1 MKNVRTI
8 IGVVVMSALLV
19 IYIVFAGYQALLL
32 VSTGEPLAIIFG
44 LALFVAPAI
53 GVWSL
58 VRELKFGREGG
69 ALLNRFVAEFGPIAI
84 PTLDKGSDVPEPSNP
99 TWDDLLIHGLTLD
112 SVGKRREAR
121 AAVRRAIVLAK
132 VNSTA

>member
-8 IGVVVMSALLV
+8 IGVVVMSVLLV

-32 VSTGEPLAIIFG
+32 VSTGQPLAIIFG

-58 VRELKFGREGG
+58 VRELKFGRDAG
-69 ALLNRFVAEFGPIAI
+69 ALLNRFVTEFGPIAI
-84 PTLDKGSDVPEPSNP
+84 PTLDKGSDVPEPANP

>member
-1 MKNVRTI
+1 MKQTRTI
-8 IGVVVMSALLV
+8 IGVIVMATLLAL
-19 IYIVFAGYQALLL
+19 YIGFAGYEAVLL
-32 VSTGEPLAIIFG
+32 VATGEPLAFIFG
-44 LALFVAPAI
+44 AALFVAPAI
-53 GVWSL
+53 GIWSL
-58 VRELKFGREGG
+58 VRELKFGREAG

-84 PTLDKGSDVPEPSNP
+84 PVLDKGSDVPEPANP

-132 VNSTA
+132 VNSDA

>member
-1 MKNVRTI
+1 MRNVRTI
-8 IGVVVMSALLV
+8 IGVVVMSALLL

-32 VSTGEPLAIIFG
+32 VSTGEPLALIFG

-58 VRELKFGREGG
+58 VRELKFGREAG

>member
-1 MKNVRTI
+1 MNNVRTI

-32 VSTGEPLAIIFG
+32 VSTGQPLAIIFG

-58 VRELKFGREGG
+58 VRELKFGRDAG
-69 ALLNRFVAEFGPIAI
+69 ALLNRFVTEFGPIAI
-84 PTLDKGSDVPEPSNP
+84 PTLDKGSDVPEPANP

>member
-1 MKNVRTI
+1 MNNVRTI

-58 VRELKFGREGG
+58 VRELKFGRDAG
-69 ALLNRFVAEFGPIAI
+69 ALLNRFVTEFGPIAI
-84 PTLDKGSDVPEPSNP
+84 PTLDKGSDVPEPANP

>member
-1 MKNVRTI
+1 MKQTRTL
-8 IGVVVMSALLV
+8 IGVIVMTALLAL
-19 IYIVFAGYQALLL
+19 YIAFASYEAVLL
-32 VSTGEPLAIIFG
+32 VSTGQPLAMIFG

-53 GVWSL
+53 GIWSL
-58 VRELKFGREGG
+58 FRELKFGREAG
-69 ALLNRFVAEFGPIAI
+69 ALLNRFIEEFGPIAL
-84 PTLDKGSDVPEPSNP
+84 PVLDKGSDVPEPANP

-132 VNSTA
+132 VHSDS

>member
-8 IGVVVMSALLV
+8 IGVVVMSALLL

-32 VSTGEPLAIIFG
+32 VSTGEPLALIFG

-58 VRELKFGREGG
+58 VRELKFGREAG

>member
-1 MKNVRTI
+1 MKQTRTI
-8 IGVVVMSALLV
+8 IGVIVMTALLAL
-19 IYIVFAGYQALLL
+19 YIAFASYEAVLL
-32 VSTGEPLAIIFG
+32 VSTGQPLAMIFG

-53 GVWSL
+53 GIWSL
-58 VRELKFGREGG
+58 FRELKFGREAG
-69 ALLNRFVAEFGPIAI
+69 ALLNRFVEEFGPIAL
-84 PTLDKGSDVPEPSNP
+84 PVLDKGSDVPEPANP

-132 VNSTA
+132 VHSDS

>member
-1 MKNVRTI
+1 M
-8 IGVVVMSALLV
+8 
-19 IYIVFAGYQALLL
+19 L
-32 VSTGEPLAIIFG
+32 VSTGEPLALIFG

-58 VRELKFGREGG
+58 VRELKFGREAG

>member
-1 MKNVRTI
+1 MKQTRTL
-8 IGVVVMSALLV
+8 IGVIVMTALLAL
-19 IYIVFAGYQALLL
+19 YIAFASYEAVLL
-32 VSTGEPLAIIFG
+32 VSTGQPLAMIFG

-53 GVWSL
+53 GIWSL
-58 VRELKFGREGG
+58 FRELKFGREAG
-69 ALLNRFVAEFGPIAI
+69 ALLNRFVEEFGPIAL
-84 PTLDKGSDVPEPSNP
+84 PVLDKGSDVPEPANP

-132 VNSTA
+132 VNSDS

>member
-1 MKNVRTI
+1 MKQTRTI
-8 IGVVVMSALLV
+8 IGVVVMTALLAL
-19 IYIVFAGYQALLL
+19 YIVFAGYEAVLL
-32 VSTGEPLAIIFG
+32 VSTGEPLAFVFG
-44 LALFVAPAI
+44 AALFVAPAI
-53 GVWSL
+53 GIWSL
-58 VRELKFGREGG
+58 FRELKFGREAG

-84 PTLDKGSDVPEPSNP
+84 PVMDKGSDVPEPTNP

-132 VNSTA
+132 VNSDS

>member
-1 MKNVRTI
+1 MNNVRTI

-32 VSTGEPLAIIFG
+32 VSTGQPLAIIFG

-58 VRELKFGREGG
+58 VRELKFGRDAG
-69 ALLNRFVAEFGPIAI
+69 ALLNRFVTEFGPIAI
-84 PTLDKGSDVPEPSNP
+84 PTLDKGSDVPEPANP
-99 TWDDLLIHGLTLD
+99 TWDDLLVHGLTLD

>member
-58 VRELKFGREGG
+58 VRELKFGRDAG
-69 ALLNRFVAEFGPIAI
+69 ALLNRFVTEFGPIAI
-84 PTLDKGSDVPEPSNP
+84 PTLDKGSDVPEPANP

>member
-1 MKNVRTI
+1 MKQTRTL
-8 IGVVVMSALLV
+8 IGVIVMTALLAL
-19 IYIVFAGYQALLL
+19 YIAFASYEAVLL
-32 VSTGEPLAIIFG
+32 VSTGQPLAMIFG

-53 GVWSL
+53 GIWSL
-58 VRELKFGREGG
+58 FRELKFGREAG
-69 ALLNRFVAEFGPIAI
+69 ALLNRFVEEFGPIAL
-84 PTLDKGSDVPEPSNP
+84 PVLDKGSDVPEPANP

-132 VNSTA
+132 VHSDS